1 MLLLKR
7 DTRTYRTNHPLWVL
21 RLRNVIILAFF
32 LPVFVSTVKAQQLP
46 IITQY
51 MFHQMAFNPAYA
63 GRGGGICI
71 NGLLREQWMGLKD
84 NDGNKI
90 APETIFL
97 TIDAPIK
104 FLHGAIGGSIMS
116 DRIGFFQNIGVKVG
130 YAFRADLGPGEF
142 SAGIQLD
149 LMNYRIDF
157 AKFDEAHI
165 IDPGDPVFL
174 ELTEKSDLTVD
185 ADLGLYYEVPG
196 KYYIGLSAAQLFQS
210 KAKNTYQQQRRT
222 FYLTGGYNFVIPNH
236 PIWELKPSAL
246 ILYDGGAFTFSIAT
260 LLSYKKKFYGG
271 LEYRFQD
278 AVAILVGAYI
288 KSFRVGIS
296 YDVNTSA
303 LSRYNSGSLEVSLGY
318 CFKIR
323 VEKFRK
329 RYKNT
334 RFL

>member
-1 MLLLKR
+1 M
-7 DTRTYRTNHPLWVL
+7 
-21 RLRNVIILAFF
+21 VIVLAFS
-32 LPVFVSTVKAQQLP
+32 LTVFISSSRAQQLP

-63 GRGGGICI
+63 GNGGGICI
-71 NGLLREQWMGLKD
+71 NGLLREQWMGFKD

-97 TIDAPIK
+97 TVDAPIK

-116 DRIGFFQNIGVKVG
+116 DRVGFFQNIGVKIG
-130 YAFRADLGPGEF
+130 YAFRTDFGPGEF

-149 LMNYRIDF
+149 LLNYRIDF
-157 AKFDEAHI
+157 SKFEDHI
-165 IDPGDPVFL
+165 IDPGDPVFQ
-174 ELTEKSDLTVD
+174 EFNEKSDLTFD
-185 ADLGLYYEVPG
+185 ADFGLYYEVPD
-196 KYYIGLSAAQLFQS
+196 KFYIGISAAQLFQS
-210 KAKNTYQQQRRT
+210 KAKNTYLQQRRT
-222 FYLTGGYNFVIPNH
+222 YYLTGGYNFVIPNH

-246 ILYDGGAFTFSIAT
+246 ILYDGGAFQFSIAT

-278 AVAILVGAYI
+278 AIAILVGANI

-318 CFKIR
+318 CFKIK
-323 VEKFRK
+323 VDKFRK